1 MPLPSEPTLSRPRVI
16 QRRLFL
22 AAAAFMPAACAMPPP
37 PRILEPSGFAP
48 TPPAPV
54 SPLGEVPT
62 PVARPAI
69 SPPATISVPQG
80 GFISGSDRAERDR
93 AYDLDELAYGQ
104 KLSRTRRQYENE
116 DERSERSTGAYR
128 ICRTPIT
135 NAQYTRF
142 VIETGHRFPAF
153 EASQGFIHAAAD
165 PLADAS
171 QRAAWTGP
179 VPPRGREDHPVVLVS
194 QDDARAFAD
203 WLSLRTG
210 DVWRLPH
217 ELEWEKA
224 ARGDDGRPF
233 PWGEIFDASRLDS
246 ADSGPLDTQPVG
258 LYKRGASPYGMLDAA
273 GQVYEWTG
281 DAGLEAGTIVVKG
294 AGSWNDRGCG
304 ACRPAWRQE
313 RPADLRDPRIGF
325 RLVRL

>member
-22 AAAAFMPAACAMPPP
+22 AAAAFMPAACALPPP
-37 PRILEPSGFAP
+37 PRTVEPGSFAP
-48 TPPAPV
+48 SPPAPV
-54 SPLGEVPT
+54 SPLGDVPP
-62 PVARPAI
+62 PVARPAL
-69 SPPATISVPQG
+69 SLPATVSVPEG
-80 GFISGSDRAERDR
+80 NFIAGSDRAERDR

-116 DERSERSTGAYR
+116 SERSEQTTGAFR

-135 NAQYTRF
+135 NAQYSRF
-142 VIETGHRFPAF
+142 VIETGHRFPGFDAP
-153 EASQGFIHAAAD
+153 EGFIRTVAD
-165 PLADAS
+165 PLSDAA
-171 QRAAWTGP
+171 QRAAWTSP
-179 VPPRGREDHPVVLVS
+179 SPPLGREDHPVVLVS
-194 QDDARAFAD
+194 QGDARAFAD
-203 WLSLRTG
+203 WLSARTG

-273 GQVYEWTG
+273 GQVYEWTD
-281 DAGLEAGTIVVKG
+281 DAGLEARTILLKG

-313 RPADLRDPRIGF
+313 RPAYLRDPLIGF